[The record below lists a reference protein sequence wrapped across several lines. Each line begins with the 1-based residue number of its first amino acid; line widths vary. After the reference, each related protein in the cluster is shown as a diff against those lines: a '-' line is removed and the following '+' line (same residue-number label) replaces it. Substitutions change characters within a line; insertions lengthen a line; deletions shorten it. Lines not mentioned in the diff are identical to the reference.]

1 MAIPLLKDIPL
12 APPDDLGPYRR
23 ENYEALP
30 DQPRCE
36 LIYGRFYLSPS
47 PLLLHQILVGLLFER
62 LLRIVRETGGWAFIA
77 PLDVYLKDHS
87 AVQPDVIYISPERQG
102 IIQRRIEGA
111 PDLLIE
117 VLSPG
122 TARKDRGEKLRLYA
136 EHDVREY
143 WIVDPFE
150 RQIEF
155 LRNEGGQFVVVVPEG
170 SEYRSQTF
178 PEIRLD
184 LIELW
189 RDVAEQLPNAT

>member
-1 MAIPLLKDIPL
+1 MAIPLLKDVPL

-23 ENYEALP
+23 KDYEALL

-47 PLLLHQILVGLLFER
+47 PSLLHQILVGLLFEK
-62 LLRIVRETGGWAFIA
+62 LRRAVRKAGGWAFVA
-77 PLDVYLKDHS
+77 PLDVYLTEHS
-87 AVQPDVIYISPERQG
+87 AVQPDVFYVSPARKG
-102 IIQRRIEGA
+102 IIQHRIEGA

-117 VLSPG
+117 VLSSG
-122 TARKDRGEKLRLYA
+122 TARNDRGEKLRLYA

-143 WIVDPFE
+143 WIVDPYE

-155 LRNEGGQFVVVVPEG
+155 LRNEEGRFVVVVPKG

-178 PEIRLD
+178 PEIRLN

-189 RDVAEQLPNAT
+189 QDVDAELPNA